1 MFSGRR
7 KKSKISDDKNI
18 EDTITSKDL
27 AKIRNDIGFDVAGIS
42 SETKVKN
49 TT

>member
-1 MFSGRR
+1 MLHT
-7 KKSKISDDKNI
+7 IMAALVINNTTINI
-18 EDTITSKDL
+18 
-27 AKIRNDIGFDVAGIS
+27 IRNDIGFDVAGIS